1 MAMIN
6 HCTAIG
12 RITANAELKFTN
24 GGTACMHFS
33 ICVNDAYK
41 KDGEWVEKPNFF
53 RCTVWGKYA
62 EAMQKHMTKGKQ
74 VGIEGKLNQNV
85 WEDSNGIKHN
95 EVTIVVDNIALLSSP
110 KRESNNAVS
119 KPETDP
125 KTGDEIPF

>member
-6 HCTAIG
+6 HYTAIG
-12 RITANAELKFTN
+12 RITANAELKFTSS
-24 GGTACMHFS
+24 GVACMHFS

-53 RCTVWGKYA
+53 RCIVWGKYA

-85 WEDSNGIKHN
+85 WEDSNGAKHN
-95 EVTIVVDNIALLSSP
+95 DVTIVVDNIALLSSP
-110 KRESNNAVS
+110 KGESGNRSANTDTN
-119 KPETDP
+119 PET
-125 KTGDEIPF
+125 GDTIPF

>member
-6 HCTAIG
+6 HYTGIG

-24 GGTACMHFS
+24 NNVACMHFS
-33 ICVNDAYK
+33 ICINDAYK

-74 VGIEGKLNQNV
+74 IGIEGKLSQNT
-85 WEDSNGIKHN
+85 WEDSNGAKHN
-95 EVTIVVDNIALLSSP
+95 DVTIVVDNIALLSFP
-110 KRESNNAVS
+110 KGENGKSGANTDTD
-119 KPETDP
+119 PET
-125 KTGDEIPF
+125 GDKIPF